1 MKATLATFA
10 SLALSLALAA
20 AAGGTQ
26 NSLPLSSRV
35 IQRGELRG
43 FGPFRPGADRTLY
56 RTARQW
62 IGLDSSITRAE
73 ASAEM
78 TRLRRERFKIGLVE
92 QLGSLQP
99 DRGGLSWVM
108 QLGSAASARAEL
120 AAGVRHFQTRNAPPK
135 STCTAFSVA
144 GIPGA
149 RGFHLGGT
157 DSPYEGD
164 NIEFADGPFL
174 YLVGEGWK
182 RGMKSPPQRTAL
194 TAAASQL

>member
-78 TRLRRERFKIGLVE
+78 TRLRRLRP
-92 QLGSLQP
+92 S
-99 DRGGLSWVM
+99 R
-108 QLGSAASARAEL
+108 AR
-120 AAGVRHFQTRNAPPK
+120 RRR
-135 STCTAFSVA
+135 TAFPNEERAAEVDLH
-144 GIPGA
+144 GVLGRRDPRRA
-149 RGFHLGGT
+149 RL
-157 DSPYEGD
+157 
-164 NIEFADGPFL
+164 
-174 YLVGEGWK
+174 
-182 RGMKSPPQRTAL
+182 PPRRNR
-194 TAAASQL
+194 